1 MSKQRVR
8 LFVRGKVQG
17 VFFRQALKVMAIKNN
32 VTGWVRNSEDGRV
45 EALLDG
51 NIDDVNAVV
60 EWAHDGPAN
69 SRVDYVDIKNE
80 DFKDEFTAF
89 DVLY

>member
-17 VFFRQALKVMAIKNN
+17 VFFRQALKVMAIKNS
-32 VTGWVRNSEDGRV
+32 VMGWVRNLEDGRV

-60 EWAHDGPAN
+60 EWAHGGPAN
-69 SRVDYVDIKNE
+69 SRVDDIEIKNE
-80 DFKDEFTAF
+80 VFKDEFMTF
-89 DVLY
+89 EVLY